1 MTNDNDPKE
10 HSPHSPLGPAKS
22 DLLQAVLDGSAED
35 FALICR
41 DGEHGRDVQVFRGEV
56 SHPASLDAIGLG
68 HGGATG
74 SASGEASIDV
84 LVVVPYRQLAERGY
98 PVPDDGT
105 PLIAMAVTEEEHHSV
120 SAVLERLP
128 RHTVRLAD
136 GHFEPDDAGYAE
148 TVKAVLADEIG
159 TGQGA
164 NFVIKRTYLADITGY
179 RPELALS
186 VFRELL
192 SRERGAYWTFLV
204 QTRGATLIGASPERH
219 VSLADGVAMMNPIS
233 GTYRYPDGGPTLK
246 GLTEFLADRKEAEE
260 LYMVVDEE
268 LKMMC
273 RICEPGTVQVNG
285 PHLKE
290 MARVA
295 HTEYHICGSSSS
307 DIPEVLRATMFAPT
321 VTGSPV
327 ESAARVIERYEPG
340 GRGYY
345 SGIIGLAGTDKCGRR
360 TLDSAILIRTA
371 VLEPSGRV
379 AISVG
384 STLVRHSDPQG
395 EVAETRAKAT
405 ALLEA
410 FGERTSRRSPAQD
423 PRVLDSLTRRND
435 GIAGFWVGQS
445 AGRGVSSKALE
456 GRKALVIDA
465 EDNFTS
471 MLDHQLHALG
481 LSVTVRRFDEPFETG
496 DHDVVLLGPGPG
508 DPCATEHPKIAALD
522 RVIGE
527 LLAERRPF
535 VAVCLSHQVLCRR
548 LGLPMVRRERPN
560 QGTQR
565 QIDLFGSAERVGFYN
580 TFEARSTT
588 DCWESDGGVQVEISR
603 NPSTNEVHALRG
615 YRFAS
620 LQFHAES
627 LLTVDG
633 PHILTDMFEG
643 VLTR

>member
-1 MTNDNDPKE
+1 MTDYNDPRQ
-10 HSPHSPLGPAKS
+10 HTPHSPPAPAES
-22 DLLQAVLDGSAED
+22 DLLQAVLDGSAEN
-35 FALICR
+35 FAIICR
-41 DGEHGRDVQVFRGEV
+41 DGEHGRDVQVFRGDV
-56 SHPASLDAIGLG
+56 SQPASLDAIGLG
-68 HGGATG
+68 QGGATG
-74 SASGEASIDV
+74 SARGEASTDV

-98 PVPDDGT
+98 PAPDDGT
-105 PLIAMAVTEEEHHSV
+105 PLIAMAVTEEEHHALST
-120 SAVLERLP
+120 VLERLP

-136 GHFEPDDAGYAE
+136 GHFEPDDAAYAE

-164 NFVIKRTYLADITGY
+164 NFVIKRTYLADITDY
-179 RPELALS
+179 RPESALS
-186 VFRELL
+186 AFRELL

-204 QTRGATLIGASPERH
+204 RTRGVTLIGASPERH
-219 VSLADGVAMMNPIS
+219 VTLADGVATMNPIS

-273 RICEPGTVQVNG
+273 RICEPGTVQVSG

-295 HTEYHICGSSSS
+295 HTEYHICGTANR

-327 ESAARVIERYEPG
+327 ESAARVIERYEPE

-345 SGIIGLAGTDKCGRR
+345 SGIIGLAGTDKAGRR

-371 VLEPSGRV
+371 VLEPSGRLS
-379 AISVG
+379 ISVG
-384 STLVRHSDPQG
+384 STLVRHSDPQS

-410 FGERTSRRSPAQD
+410 FGECAPRRSPAED
-423 PRVLDSLTRRND
+423 PRVLASLRNRNE
-435 GIAGFWVGQS
+435 GIAGFWVGQD
-445 AGRGVSSKALE
+445 AGQGVSSRVLN

-481 LSVTVRRFDEPFETG
+481 LSVTVRRFDEPFETS

-508 DPCATEHPKIAALD
+508 DPRDTTQPKIAALD
-522 RVIGE
+522 RVVGE

-535 VAVCLSHQVLCRR
+535 VAVCLSHQVLCHR
-548 LGLPMVRRERPN
+548 LGLPLVRREHPN

-565 QIDLFGSAERVGFYN
+565 RIELFGNAERVGFYN

-588 DCWESDGGVQVEISR
+588 DRWESAGGVQVEISR
-603 NPSTNEVHALRG
+603 DPVTSGVHALRG
-615 YRFAS
+615 DRFAS

-633 PHILTDMFEG
+633 PRILTDLFEG
-643 VLTR
+643 VMTR